1 MNNYILDTNILVYFF
16 EGSAAGGKIIKND
29 EFIISAIT
37 YIEILANPGYSRIQ
51 RSVTKEFLNTKQI
64 IHSSPVICDLAI
76 QIRLNYKCKL
86 PDCIIAATAQ
96 FMNLPLITADTLLLN
111 IKEIDVIKFQK

>member
-16 EGSAAGGKIIKND
+16 EGNPTAGKIIKNA

-37 YIEILANPGYSRIQ
+37 YIEILSNPGYSKIQ
-51 RSVTKEFLNTKQI
+51 RTIAKDFLNTKQI
-64 IHSSPVICDLAI
+64 IHTSPAICDLAI

-86 PDCIIAATAQ
+86 PDALIAATAQ
-96 FMNLPLITADTLLLN
+96 FMQLPLITADTLLLN
-111 IKEIDVIKFQK
+111 IKGIEVIKFQK